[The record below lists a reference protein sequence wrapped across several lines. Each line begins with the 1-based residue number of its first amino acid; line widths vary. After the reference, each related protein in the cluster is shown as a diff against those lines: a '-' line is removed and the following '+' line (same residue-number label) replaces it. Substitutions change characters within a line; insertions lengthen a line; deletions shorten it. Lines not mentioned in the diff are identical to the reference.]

1 MEKELAKLI
10 FEEEEDEGLQFATE
24 ARPQR
29 SIYEMC
35 LVGCCL
41 TTSIVNF
48 LALKNTMTNL
58 WHSLGESRSLT
69 LVQVHDLPQGFF
81 FDCVVQ
87 QLGDFVGKFLEHD
100 TKQLNQGF
108 RNIMRIPV
116 EIDIR
121 NPLKRKKKI

>member
-1 MEKELAKLI
+1 MVEELSMEKELAKLS

-41 TTSIVNF
+41 TTSVVNF

-58 WHSLGESRSLT
+58 WHPLKKGDDPNLVSLVYAEFW
-69 LVQVHDLPQGFF
+69 VQVHDLPQGFF

-100 TKQLNQGF
+100 TKQLNQ
-108 RNIMRIPV
+108 
-116 EIDIR
+116 
-121 NPLKRKKKI
+121 